1 MQKPAS
7 KQGGAASERQRNEEL
22 KSVPE
27 EDQTF
32 EGTDQYNVQQMAES
46 IDEQEDPFA
55 IYARNIQ

>member
-1 MQKPAS
+1 VQKPAL
-7 KQGGAASERQRNEEL
+7 KQGAASERQRNEEL

-32 EGTDQYNVQQMAES
+32 EGTDQHNVQQMAES
-46 IDEQEDPFA
+46 IDEQDPFA